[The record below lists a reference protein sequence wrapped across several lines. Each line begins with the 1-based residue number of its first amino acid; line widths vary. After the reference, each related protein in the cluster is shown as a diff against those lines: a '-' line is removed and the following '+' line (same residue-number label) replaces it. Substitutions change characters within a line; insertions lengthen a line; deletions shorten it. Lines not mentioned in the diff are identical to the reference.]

1 MSFKIKFSFL
11 SLLFIISSF
20 SIITSK
26 INIKANSVESFC
38 TNNNFYFQLNVQ
50 YSSKPTN
57 YIPFTLEVI
66 YPETLLFRCLISPNT
81 DKIFCYA
88 NFENNDLVI
97 KEGNGIELPY
107 PFPEIED
114 IEWDYDSFLNLVYR
128 RVWKLED
135 TCGDAELGYEL
146 SNLAINNWGFIS
158 NVKILN
164 KRECNINSENNMKF
178 NFKMSLNV
186 IGGTLKKEL
195 SDNGEDFYIKILHSI
210 IVPFELGKKR
220 KDSFNFKTDKY
231 YHAANCYLENNE
243 INLKSLND
251 LVFNCDVPLTNKK
264 LFSGPLRIESFYDH
278 LYVEINS
285 KSKGTKEI
293 KFIKMYFN
301 TLQDQVLP
309 TANTNAQ
316 ENDKDI
322 ILLNKNK
329 RYLDVDENEKK
340 ETTKKKK
347 KDDDDDDDEKK
358 YIILDNELSVYHCP
372 DKPIF
377 KIIGSNMG
385 GIQYQ
390 TNVNNTNKFDIFLVG
405 TLDYGIKNL
414 KLDEDELENMY
425 RNINFKLT
433 IDDNFVK
440 DTKNKQRIINCK
452 FNDDVDTPT
461 ESDEELYVVQCE
473 GTKLDT
479 KNANVDF
486 SINHK
491 LSENRFYK
499 NLIIEWPKDIET
511 NTKQIYSYKIQALA
525 MKNGDFGCFENKF
538 YFYIYIYDLNYE
550 PQVRFNI
557 QLSRPKSY
565 EATCELYN
573 SYTLKCYIDLTLKK
587 ISIGTKILLS
597 NDTTSVIATR
607 EGNEVFFDTSKV
619 QPINRYIYSEE
630 NCGDFVVVGAL
641 KNAGFSYWEVIGIII
656 GCIGFVVIVGII
668 VCYIVLYHIISKNR
682 KGQYY
687 AHKEELDKTV
697 GIKGNNSTN
706 QNPLPPNK

>member
-1 MSFKIKFSFL
+1 
-11 SLLFIISSF
+11 
-20 SIITSK
+20 
-26 INIKANSVESFC
+26 
-38 TNNNFYFQLNVQ
+38 
-50 YSSKPTN
+50 
-57 YIPFTLEVI
+57 
-66 YPETLLFRCLISPNT
+66 
-81 DKIFCYA
+81 
-88 NFENNDLVI
+88 
-97 KEGNGIELPY
+97 
-107 PFPEIED
+107 
-114 IEWDYDSFLNLVYR
+114 
-128 RVWKLED
+128 
-135 TCGDAELGYEL
+135 
-146 SNLAINNWGFIS
+146 
-158 NVKILN
+158 
-164 KRECNINSENNMKF
+164 
-178 NFKMSLNV
+178 
-186 IGGTLKKEL
+186 
-195 SDNGEDFYIKILHSI
+195 
-210 IVPFELGKKR
+210 
-220 KDSFNFKTDKY
+220 
-231 YHAANCYLENNE
+231 
-243 INLKSLND
+243 
-251 LVFNCDVPLTNKK
+251 
-264 LFSGPLRIESFYDH
+264 
-278 LYVEINS
+278 
-285 KSKGTKEI
+285 
-293 KFIKMYFN
+293 
-301 TLQDQVLP
+301 
-309 TANTNAQ
+309 
-316 ENDKDI
+316 
-322 ILLNKNK
+322 
-329 RYLDVDENEKK
+329 
-340 ETTKKKK
+340 
-347 KDDDDDDDEKK
+347 
-358 YIILDNELSVYHCP
+358 
-372 DKPIF
+372 
-377 KIIGSNMG
+377 MG

-405 TLDYGIKNL
+405 TLDYGVKNL

-587 ISIGTKILLS
+587 ISIGSKILLS
-597 NDTTSVIATR
+597 NDTKTVIATR

-706 QNPLPPNK
+706 QNPIPPNK